1 MTRLLLAVAGLLAAA
16 GLAPAVGPKP
26 ASKPNVIFILAD
38 DLGWAD
44 TSPYGSTFHD
54 TPNLKRLAGRG
65 VRFTWA
71 YAASPLCSPTRC
83 SILTGLYPARV
94 GITSPACHLPQV
106 QLEKKLAPPRKGQKV
121 LIADSRTRLKT
132 EYVTLAEVL

>member
-1 MTRLLLAVAGLLAAA
+1 MPPTPQTQGTHPSPAPCLPPPPRP
-16 GLAPAVGPKP
+16 APAFAPRP
-26 ASKPNVIFILAD
+26 APKPNVIFIRSD
-38 DLGWAD
+38 GLGWAD

-65 VRFTWA
+65 VRFTRA

-94 GITSPACHLPQV
+94 GI
-106 QLEKKLAPPRKGQKV
+106 
-121 LIADSRTRLKT
+121 
-132 EYVTLAEVL
+132 